1 MSEEKSWEDKF
12 WSAYHRADQNLNRA
26 WKAENALREVQAMLE
41 PLLTTAQKPE
51 KDLNA
56 KREIFIEYLE
66 RAMEQIQ
73 KMDLDN
79 LK

>member
-1 MSEEKSWEDKF
+1 MSETNWEEKF
-12 WSAYHRADQNLNRA
+12 WSVFHSRDETLKRA

-41 PLLTTAQKPE
+41 PLLTTAKKPE

-56 KREIFIEYLE
+56 KRQVFVEYLE